1 MQGIMVGQCP
11 GELWDCP
18 GHRVDPGG
26 LHCQRVLSW
35 FKEVNT
41 LLSSPP
47 GAVLV
52 AVPL

>member
-1 MQGIMVGQCP
+1 MFLMIEQCSD
-11 GELWDCP
+11 ELWVCP
-18 GHRVDPGG
+18 GHRVNPGG
-26 LHCQRVLSW
+26 LQCQRVLSW
-35 FKEVNT
+35 FKEVNV